1 MGFSAVAT
9 LSFLVLW
16 AAVLFD
22 VWRTDERFVRQGPKW
37 CWMIFVAALPVLG
50 AAAWMLFGRPFFTV
64 RKDPVV
70 RLDVAPVVGFE
81 DTEAWSDFLRFD
93 SIVKQA
99 DRLD

>member
-22 VWRTDERFVRQGPKW
+22 VWRTDHRFVRQGPKW

-50 AAAWMLFGRPFFTV
+50 AVAWMLFGRPFFMV
-64 RKDPVV
+64 RRDPVV
-70 RLDVAPVVGFE
+70 DVQADPVVGPE
-81 DTEAWSDFLRFD
+81 DSEEWAEFLRFE
-93 SIVKQA
+93 SIMKEA
-99 DRLD
+99 DRFD

>member
-1 MGFSAVAT
+1 MGISAVAT
-9 LSFLVLW
+9 ISFITLW

-22 VWRTDERFVRQGPKW
+22 VWRTDDRFVRQGPKW

-50 AAAWMLFGRPFFTV
+50 AAAWMLFGRPLFMVRRDPLVDFAAEPTV
-64 RKDPVV
+64 G
-70 RLDVAPVVGFE
+70 LE
-81 DTEAWSDFLRFD
+81 DTEAWSEYLRFE

>member
-16 AAVLFD
+16 AAVLYD
-22 VWRTDERFVRQGPKW
+22 VVRTDHRFVRQGPKW

-50 AAAWMLFGRPFFTV
+50 AAAWMLFGRPLFMV
-64 RKDPVV
+64 RRDPVV
-70 RLDVAPVVGFE
+70 DVAHEPVIGFE
-81 DTEAWSDFLRFD
+81 DTEAWSDFLRFE
-93 SIVKQA
+93 SIVSQA

>member
-1 MGFSAVAT
+1 MGISAVTT

-22 VWRTDERFVRQGPKW
+22 VWRTDHRFVRQGPKW
-37 CWMIFVAALPVLG
+37 CWMIFVAALPILG

-64 RKDPVV
+64 RRDPVADLQAE
-70 RLDVAPVVGFE
+70 RVVGPE
-81 DTEAWSDFLRFD
+81 DSEDWGKFLRFE
-93 SIVKQA
+93 SIMKEV

>member
-1 MGFSAVAT
+1 MGISGVVT
-9 LSFLVLW
+9 ISFMTLW

-22 VWRTDERFVRQGPKW
+22 VWRTDHRFVRQGPKW

-50 AAAWMLFGRPFFTV
+50 AAGWMLFGRPLFAV
-64 RKDPVV
+64 RRDPVV
-70 RLDVAPVVGFE
+70 DLDAERAVGLE
-81 DTEAWSDFLRFD
+81 DTEAWNEFLRFE